1 MNDTLNQEY
10 KQAKETLSEKQKKIV
25 KIIIAKETQIQK
37 TQDEIQRLLQENDL
51 NIFDIDKYKHDEN
64 IERFMKMKIPG

>member
-1 MNDTLNQEY
+1 MNDVLRTEY